1 MDEINSDDF
10 IKQEQEMESRRT
22 NVKQKL
28 DSSSGRLSRIPG
40 RINPT
45 RNPYVHVIYK
55 AFRKAKPGAEKY
67 LDYAKEHHIDIH
79 DYSGYLDTV
88 FTSSTGATIFT
99 VLTFNRRNEKNE
111 PQFRRINIDDGDVQ
125 AFEEIEPPTDLE
137 IPEYYLEK

>member
-1 MDEINSDDF
+1 MEEINSEDF
-10 IKQEQEMESRRT
+10 INSEKAIESRRT
-22 NVKQKL
+22 SVKQKL
-28 DSSSGRLSRIPG
+28 DSLSNRLSKIPG

-45 RNPYVHVIYK
+45 RNPYVRVVYK

-67 LDYAKEHHIDIH
+67 LDYAKEHDIPIH

-88 FTSSTGATIFT
+88 FNSATGATIFT
-99 VLTFNRRNEKNE
+99 VLTFNRRNDKNE

-125 AFEEIEPPTDLE
+125 EFEETEPPDNLE